1 MYLEEASL
9 TFLEAGYPSTT
20 GFRKVVKATILVKK
34 KPGLSDADFIS
45 HYNTKHAEMAKGVL
59 LKHGCIT
66 YSLVSSALLSSRH
79 SDSGQHSADTRGWSR
94 HITFNATET

>member
-1 MYLEEASL
+1 L
-9 TFLEAGYPSTT
+9 TIFSNHFIALDIIHNPHLKKIIMVLEAGYPNTT

-34 KPGLSDADFIS
+34 KPGLSDEDFIS

-66 YSLVSSALLSSRH
+66 YSLVSTYSAIY
-79 SDSGQHSADTRGWSR
+79 TP
-94 HITFNATET
+94 

>member
-1 MYLEEASL
+1 MV
-9 TFLEAGYPSTT
+9 LEAGYPNTT

-45 HYNTKHAEMAKGVL
+45 HYNKKHAEMAKGVL

-66 YSLVSSALLSSRH
+66 YSLVSTYTANYTH
-79 SDSGQHSADTRGWSR
+79 SNLANMSYNRRIIS
-94 HITFNATET
+94 NATET

>member
-1 MYLEEASL
+1 MV
-9 TFLEAGYPSTT
+9 LEAGYPNTT

-34 KPGLSDADFIS
+34 KPGLSDEDFIS

-66 YSLVSSALLSSRH
+66 YSLVSTYPALHTSS
-79 SDSGQHSADTRGWSR
+79 
-94 HITFNATET
+94 ITANI